1 MREKRKKKQ
10 QQLTNSAVSAGGE
23 SLFLMFRM
31 CIKGLNLDC
40 QEILFHLQR
49 WDSRNSSVFLC
60 SNKMQTSRPLISKVV
75 FGSLLHVTCNFVC
88 VGEVTA
94 TTAGAVACHLLL
106 SLLTRWN
113 IHLIW
118 QEETFF
124 LSFLNA
130 PVTSVPFTYSR
141 ERPACG
147 VLLTAARQRRCESR
161 PTEFPINIPPAPR
174 KKKKKEWN

>member
-124 LSFLNA
+124 SLFSQCTCHVCSLHLFTREASLWGFINCSEA
-130 PVTSVPFTYSR
+130 AAVWEQTDGVPHQHSTCS
-141 ERPACG
+141 
-147 VLLTAARQRRCESR
+147 
-161 PTEFPINIPPAPR
+161 
-174 KKKKKEWN
+174 